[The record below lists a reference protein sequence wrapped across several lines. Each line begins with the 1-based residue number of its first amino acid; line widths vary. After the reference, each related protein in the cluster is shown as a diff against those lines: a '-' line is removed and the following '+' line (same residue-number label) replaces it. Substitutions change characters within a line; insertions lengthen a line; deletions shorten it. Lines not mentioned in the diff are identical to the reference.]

1 MSVPQLRRDLE
12 YLAGVL
18 PHRGSN
24 TRSERSAAEYLV
36 DRFKQFTLDVE
47 MDNFHSIDGE
57 YLLFASYYAEFTVV
71 SIVAI
76 WWPFVAFGY
85 GLMVFLLYLA
95 EFTGYRLLGRLLP
108 QYESQN
114 VVCRFIAPKP
124 RRLFIVTAHY
134 DSPKDSPLQDARI
147 RPWLRPVH
155 LFLVLC
161 MVLVVVSCAAEGFGI
176 LASLNFPY
184 EVAVRWT
191 AVGCL
196 LGVAAFLVFSELT
209 SDYGSGAWNN
219 ASGTCVL
226 LELARRFH
234 QSGLDEADLW
244 LVATG
249 SKEAGLN
256 GIRHFMGA
264 HKLDRTSTFL
274 LNLDA
279 VGALN
284 LHYVTGEGLLS
295 TFRSSKTMLRAA
307 EPAVKRL
314 DLTPVRHRGLPSDAL
329 IPLARGFH
337 ALTLMSSYEQLPED
351 RLLSDDMPVD
361 VRDEALIRASDVAE
375 DILRHLDRDLG
386 KGRNGGSTKPRV
398 G

>member
-24 TRSERSAAEYLV
+24 TKSERSAAEYLA
-36 DRFKQFTLDVE
+36 DRFKRFSLDVE

-57 YLLFASYYAEFTVV
+57 FLLFASYYAEFTVV
-71 SIVAI
+71 SIVAF
-76 WWPFVAFGY
+76 WWPFAAFGY
-85 GLMVFLLYLA
+85 GLVVFLLYLA

-114 VVCRFIAPKP
+114 VICRFIAPKP
-124 RRLFIVTAHY
+124 RRLFIVAAHY
-134 DSPKDSPLQDARI
+134 DSPKASSLQDARI
-147 RPWLRPVH
+147 RPWLRPMH

-161 MVLVVVSCAAEGFGI
+161 MVLVVVSCAVEGFGI
-176 LASLNFPY
+176 LDALEFPY
-184 EVAVRWT
+184 EVAIRWT

-196 LGVAAFLVFSELT
+196 LGAAAFLVVSELS
-209 SDYGSGAWNN
+209 SDYGCGAWNN

-226 LELARRFH
+226 LELARRFR
-234 QSGLDEADLW
+234 QDGLNGADLW

-256 GIRHFMGA
+256 GMRHFMRT
-264 HKLDRTSTFL
+264 HRLDKANTFF

-279 VGALN
+279 VGAPN

-295 TFRSSKTMLRAA
+295 TFRSSKTMMRAI
-307 EPAVKRL
+307 EPAAKQLNV
-314 DLTPVRHRGLPSDAL
+314 TPLRYRGLPSDAL

-337 ALTLMSSYEQLPED
+337 VLSLTSSYDQPPED
-351 RLLSDDMPVD
+351 RLLSDDTPLD
-361 VRDEALIRASDVAE
+361 VRDDALIQASDLAE
-375 DILRHLDRDLG
+375 DILRRLDRDLG
-386 KGRNGGSTKPRV
+386 GAA
-398 G
+398 